1 MEKPELPNRTAL
13 YRIVLGTLVLLF
25 ITYNCVLYTIGTKT
39 DLQPMSPS
47 AIRGQNLWQ
56 QNNCTACHQIY
67 GLGGYLG
74 PDLTNVI
81 SLDGKGPQYVKAFLN
96 SGVRAMP
103 VFNFNE
109 EEKDDIVEL
118 LKHIDKTG
126 YFPNRNPEIENSG
139 WVKLKYK
146 QQEND

>member
-1 MEKPELPNRTAL
+1 
-13 YRIVLGTLVLLF
+13 
-25 ITYNCVLYTIGTKT
+25 
-39 DLQPMSPS
+39 MSPV
-47 AIRGQNLWQ
+47 ALRGQNLWQ

-81 SLDGKGPQYVKAFLN
+81 SADSKGPQYVKAFLN
-96 SGVRAMP
+96 SGVKAMP
-103 VFNFNE
+103 KFNFSE
-109 EEKDDIVEL
+109 EEKNEIVEL

-126 YFPNRNPEIENSG
+126 YFPIENPEIEKSG

-146 QQEND
+146 LQKND